1 MLNGWAKKQVG
12 DFLNIQLKEKIMT
25 SGEFIKIKIEE
36 SVAILTVSRPAQNKV
51 NVLTVKAMKELDE
64 FIDSAAKDDQIKA
77 IVITGEGPYT
87 FIAGAD
93 IKEIA
98 KINLKEQAVNL
109 AKQGQAVFNKIE
121 NLEKPVICA
130 VNAICLGGGM
140 ELAMACHMRIAS
152 DKAKFGQPEILL
164 GIIPGFGGT
173 QRLLRLCGTAK
184 AREIIL
190 TGDQISAKDAFDI
203 GLVNQVVPEGR
214 LLKEAVGFAKKIA
227 SRPQIAVR
235 LILRAIKE
243 GVETSLSKGLELEAN
258 LFGDISQ
265 TQDMKEGVQ
274 AFVEKR
280 QPKFQGR

>member
-1 MLNGWAKKQVG
+1 
-12 DFLNIQLKEKIMT
+12 MT
-25 SGEFIKIKIEE
+25 SGEFIKVKVEE
-36 SVAILTVSRPAQNKV
+36 SVAILTISRPASNKV
-51 NVLTVKAMKELDE
+51 NVLTLIAMKELNDA
-64 FIDSAAKDDQIKA
+64 IDSAAKEDQIKA
-77 IVITGEGPYT
+77 VVITGEGPYT
-87 FIAGAD
+87 FVAGAD

-98 KINLKEQAVNL
+98 KINSKEQAIDL
-109 AKQGQAVFNKIE
+109 ARQGQAVFNKIE

-173 QRLLRLCGTAK
+173 QRLLRLCGSPK

-190 TGDQISAKDAFDI
+190 TGDQISAKDALDI

-214 LLKEAVGFAKKIA
+214 LLKEAVGLAKKIA
-227 SRPQIAVR
+227 FRPQVAVR

-243 GVETSLSKGLELEAN
+243 GVEISLVKGLELEAN
-258 LFGDISQ
+258 LFGEISQ
-265 TQDMKEGVQ
+265 TEDMKEGVR

>member
-1 MLNGWAKKQVG
+1 
-12 DFLNIQLKEKIMT
+12 MT
-25 SGEFIKIKIEE
+25 GGEFIKVKVEE
-36 SVAILTVSRPAQNKV
+36 SIALLTISRPAQNKV
-51 NVLTVKAMKELDE
+51 NVLTLQAMKELDE
-64 FIDSAAKDDQIKA
+64 CIDSAAKDPEIRVV
-77 IVITGEGPYT
+77 VITGEGPYT

-98 KINLKEQAVNL
+98 KIQNKQQAVEL
-109 AKQGQAVFNKIE
+109 ARKGQAVFDKIE
-121 NLEKPVICA
+121 NLQKPVICA

-173 QRLLRLCGTAK
+173 QRLLRLCGSPK

-190 TGDQISAKDAFDI
+190 TGDQISAKDALDI

-214 LLKEAVGFAKKIA
+214 LLKEALGLAKKIA
-227 SRPQIAVR
+227 TKPQIAVR
-235 LILRAIKE
+235 LIMNAIQQGSEKDL
-243 GVETSLSKGLELEAN
+243 TRGLELEAD
-258 LFGDISQ
+258 LFGEVSQ

-274 AFVEKR
+274 AFLEKR
-280 QPKFQGR
+280 QPKFQGK

>member
-1 MLNGWAKKQVG
+1 MQ
-12 DFLNIQLKEKIMT
+12 
-25 SGEFIKIKIEE
+25 SGEFVKVKVEE
-36 SVAILTVSRPAQNKV
+36 SVAILTISRPAQNKV
-51 NVLTVKAMKELDE
+51 NVLTVKAMQELDE
-64 FIDSAAKDDQIKA
+64 SIDSASKDDQIRA
-77 IVITGEGPYT
+77 VVITGEGPYT

-98 KINLKEQAVNL
+98 KINSKEQAVEL
-109 AKQGQAVFNKIE
+109 ARRGQAVFNKIE

-173 QRLLRLCGTAK
+173 QRLLRLCGAPK

-190 TGDQISAKDAFDI
+190 TGDQISAKDALDI

-214 LLKEAVGFAKKIA
+214 LLKEAVGLAKKIA
-227 SRPQIAVR
+227 IRPQIAVK

-243 GVETSLSKGLELEAN
+243 GVEKDLISGLELEAQ
-258 LFGDISQ
+258 LFGQISQ
-265 TQDMKEGVQ
+265 TQDMREGVQ

>member
-1 MLNGWAKKQVG
+1 MN
-12 DFLNIQLKEKIMT
+12 
-25 SGEFIKIKIEE
+25 SGEFIKVKIEE
-36 SVAILTVSRPAQNKV
+36 LVAVLTISRPAQNKV
-51 NVLTVKAMKELDE
+51 NVLTLKAMKELDE
-64 FIDSAAKDDQIKA
+64 IIDQAAKDDQVNV

-98 KINLKEQAVNL
+98 KIESKEQAVDL
-109 AKQGQAVFNKIE
+109 ARKGQAVFNKIE

-152 DKAKFGQPEILL
+152 DKAKFGQPEVLL

-173 QRLLRLCGTAK
+173 QRLLRLCGSAK

-190 TGDQISAKDAFDI
+190 TGDQISAKDALDI

-214 LLKEAVGFAKKIA
+214 LLKEAVGLAKKIA

-243 GVETSLSKGLELEAN
+243 GIEKDLTTGLELEAQ
-258 LFGDISQ
+258 LFGQISQ

-280 QPKFQGR
+280 QAKFQGR

>member
-1 MLNGWAKKQVG
+1 MN
-12 DFLNIQLKEKIMT
+12 
-25 SGEFIKIKIEE
+25 SGEFIKVKIEE
-36 SVAILTVSRPAQNKV
+36 LVAVLTISRPAQNKV
-51 NVLTVKAMKELDE
+51 NVLTLKAMKELDE
-64 FIDSAAKDDQIKA
+64 IIDQAAKDDQVNV

-98 KINLKEQAVNL
+98 KIESKEQAVDL
-109 AKQGQAVFNKIE
+109 AKKGQTIFNKIE

-152 DKAKFGQPEILL
+152 DKAKFGQPEVLL

-173 QRLLRLCGTAK
+173 QRLLRLCGPAK

-190 TGDQISAKDAFDI
+190 TGDQISAKDALDI

-214 LLKEAVGFAKKIA
+214 LLKEAVGLAKKIA
-227 SRPQIAVR
+227 SRPQIAVK

-243 GVETSLSKGLELEAN
+243 GIEKDLMTGLELEAQ
-258 LFGDISQ
+258 LFGQISQ
-265 TQDMKEGVQ
+265 TQDMKEGVR

-280 QPKFQGR
+280 QAKFQGR

>member
-1 MLNGWAKKQVG
+1 MTTSQYVKVAVEERVAVVTIDHPPVNALSRAVVQELGQAVET
-12 DFLNIQLKEKIMT
+12 LKT
-25 SGEFIKIKIEE
+25 DAA
-36 SVAILTVSRPAQNKV
+36 VKV
-51 NVLTVKAMKELDE
+51 V
-64 FIDSAAKDDQIKA
+64 I
-77 IVITGEGPYT
+77 ITGAGSLA
-87 FIAGAD
+87 FVAGAD

-98 KINLKEQAVNL
+98 KINSKEQAIDL
-109 AKQGQAVFNKIE
+109 ARQGQAVFNKIE

-173 QRLLRLCGTAK
+173 QRLLRLCGSPK

-190 TGDQISAKDAFDI
+190 TGDQISAKDALDI

-214 LLKEAVGFAKKIA
+214 LLKEAVGLAKKIA
-227 SRPQIAVR
+227 FRPQVAVR

-243 GVETSLSKGLELEAN
+243 GVEISLVKGLELEAN
-258 LFGDISQ
+258 LFGEISQ
-265 TQDMKEGVQ
+265 TEDMKEGVR

>member
-1 MLNGWAKKQVG
+1 MN
-12 DFLNIQLKEKIMT
+12 
-25 SGEFIKIKIEE
+25 SGELIKVKVEE
-36 SVAILTVSRPAQNKV
+36 SVAILTISRPPQNKV
-51 NVLTVKAMKELDE
+51 NVLTVIAMKELEERIDE
-64 FIDSAAKDDQIKA
+64 AGKDDQIRA
-77 IVITGEGPYT
+77 VVITGEGPYT

-98 KINLKEQAVNL
+98 KINSKDQAVEL
-109 AKQGQAVFNKIE
+109 ARKGQAVFNKIE

-173 QRLLRLCGTAK
+173 QRLLRICGPAK
-184 AREIIL
+184 ACEIIL
-190 TGDQISAKDAFDI
+190 TGDQISAKEALDI

-214 LLKEAVGFAKKIA
+214 LLKEAVGLAKKIGA
-227 SRPQIAVR
+227 RPQVAVK
-235 LILRAIKE
+235 LILKAIRE
-243 GVETSLSKGLELEAN
+243 GLEKDLRSGLELEAN
-258 LFGDISQ
+258 LFGEISQ
-265 TQDMKEGVQ
+265 TQDMREGVQ
-274 AFVEKR
+274 AFIEKR